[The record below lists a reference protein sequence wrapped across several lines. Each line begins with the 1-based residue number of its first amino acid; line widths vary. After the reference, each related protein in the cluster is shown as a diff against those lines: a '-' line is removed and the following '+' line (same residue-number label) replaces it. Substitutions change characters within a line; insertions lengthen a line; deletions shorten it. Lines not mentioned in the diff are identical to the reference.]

1 MRIGIFGGSFNPPHK
16 MHLDMAL
23 ELINNNYLDKVIFV
37 PTSNYYPKEG
47 LVSDKHRYNMISI
60 MIKDYK
66 NLSISDYE
74 FGKLTYTYQT
84 LTHFQNEYPT
94 DEVYFIC
101 GSDNLKMIDTWREYK
116 TILTKFHIL
125 VIPREKNIDYLIKR
139 FDVYKKNIEIA
150 NIKFSTLSS
159 TEIRK
164 ILKNESAKS
173 NIGEKID
180 LKVLNYIKNNKLY

>member
-1 MRIGIFGGSFNPPHK
+1 MRIGIFGGSFNPPHR

-47 LVSDKHRYNMISI
+47 LVSDQDRYNMISI
-60 MIKDYK
+60 MIQDYP
-66 NLSISDYE
+66 NLNISDYE

-84 LTHFQNEYPT
+84 LTHFQKLYPN
-94 DEVYFIC
+94 DDIYFIC
-101 GSDNLKMIDTWREYK
+101 GSDNLKMIDTWREYQ

-125 VIPREKNIDYLIKR
+125 VIPREKNIDYLLDKYSE
-139 FDVYKKNIEIA
+139 YKENIEVA

-164 ILKNESAKS
+164 ILSDGNREI
-173 NIGEKID
+173 NIDDKID
-180 LKVLNYIKNNKLY
+180 LNVLDYIKNNHLY